1 MTEKTLRDTWYG
13 DKRDLVK
20 WGTLAHIAQREA
32 LDLIVQV
39 PYLRCGERAPLHT
52 SAGAVEIQ
60 SPIWNFFRN
69 VLADAGLSGFF
80 KKRSVQ

>member
-1 MTEKTLRDTWYG
+1 LRDTWCG
-13 DKRDLVK
+13 DKRELVK

-39 PYLRCGERAPLHT
+39 PYLRYGERAQLQT
-52 SAGAVEIQ
+52 SNGEVQIQ
-60 SPIWNFFRN
+60 SSIWNFFRN
-69 VLADAGLSGFF
+69 VSADAGLSGFF